1 MRFCHFKHT
10 LYLFIIYTVL
20 AVSCTKAYK
29 KVESSLSDDDVS
41 ESVNTRYT
49 QQAAM
54 NIYGYH
60 PIKALQIV
68 VIQPSS
74 SAT

>member
-10 LYLFIIYTVL
+10 LHLFIIYTVL

-29 KVESSLSDDDVS
+29 KVESSLSVDDVS

-54 NIYGYH
+54 NIYG
-60 PIKALQIV
+60 
-68 VIQPSS
+68 
-74 SAT
+74 